1 MDDFQKEKIAEE
13 VFKAGL
19 GAISQVSEYAAKEMK
34 SPKAIQ
40 VTQSITDALKNTDH
54 TAKKGAELAS
64 WIAGGGAAALATG
77 STGAVATVTAA
88 VTPFLPVVLVVGT
101 GGLAAYGLYKVCE
114 HFLDG

>member
-77 STGAVATVTAA
+77 STGAVA

-101 GGLAAYGLYKVCE
+101 GGLAVYGLYKVCE